1 MADPDDGHKIVEGD
15 ASAVPVRVAPGDP
28 SDAPRRPSKGTQL
41 VWGGADPSSPWGHLQ
56 SLIEAGGG
64 SVQYTLLHSSVL
76 AQLAQG
82 KKPKPPPQQQQKK
95 QQDQDPDHEKQH
107 EKNLSY
113 EEGSHTGDT
122 HDLFD
127 GGHDFK
133 YDNKDKDA
141 RVWAHPAAALA
152 GDGKEKVK
160 VPLLVFLHGTNTPSP
175 HPQLQDH
182 PGEHMWSCH
191 LGRLAGRLIHDLKVR
206 PLAIAA
212 PTSVADSSG
221 ASVWKVFDLSTFV
234 QRALEELD
242 GAGVKVDLD
251 EVIVAG
257 HSGAGCHGPPTK
269 KFPGPPSG
277 LYKIALEGAEFT
289 DGKGGKH
296 LLKVLGFA
304 DTCANSGLAKWGND
318 RLKEKKNDKTII
330 YAIHKGT
337 GGGQDVDPGG
347 PAAFAASFGA
357 TVPRPEALT
366 VENAHEFDDTR
377 DDGNQPPKRISLHLP
392 EKKPG
397 KHEKND
403 WDTTIFAQEKEWVA
417 VGAIKAP
424 WDHGNG
430 TSRHYAVTMVWTWY
444 ALQRFWPP
452 RAEDKKI
459 LQQYQ
464 QQQQQQQQQSKPD
477 EHGEMERKEKEP
489 ERGLPGPDWD
499 QVPGGPPCWQAPGG
513 VRPKANLPLQFADPS
528 TGRFWPVRTR
538 SSYGRAV
545 AFIGENGHGYGGG
558 PASDATG
565 QRHFLADRRVDDER
579 WYNGG
584 VDLYGDFGETVVA
597 SEEGTILRFEPLYS
611 GVHKLLVR
619 CTSGLVVHYGGVD
632 PGSLDSFGLRVGD
645 LVRSGQP
652 VAHVGRMDGGQPMLH
667 FETYMAGTKDI
678 AACLGVNS
686 ASFLDPTEYLLNL
699 AVRGL

>member
-133 YDNKDKDA
+133 Y
-141 RVWAHPAAALA
+141 
-152 GDGKEKVK
+152 
-160 VPLLVFLHGTNTPSP
+160 
-175 HPQLQDH
+175 
-182 PGEHMWSCH
+182 
-191 LGRLAGRLIHDLKVR
+191 DLKVR

-347 PAAFAASFGA
+347 PAAFAAGFGA
-357 TVPRPEALT
+357 TVARPEALT

-464 QQQQQQQQQSKPD
+464 QQQQQQQSKPD
-477 EHGEMERKEKEP
+477 EHGETERKEP

-513 VRPKANLPLQFADPS
+513 VRPKANLPLQFVDPS

-545 AFIGENGHGYGGG
+545 AFIGEDGHGYGGG

-619 CTSGLVVHYGGVD
+619 CTSGLVVHYCGVD

>member
-133 YDNKDKDA
+133 Y
-141 RVWAHPAAALA
+141 
-152 GDGKEKVK
+152 
-160 VPLLVFLHGTNTPSP
+160 
-175 HPQLQDH
+175 
-182 PGEHMWSCH
+182 
-191 LGRLAGRLIHDLKVR
+191 DLKVR

-347 PAAFAASFGA
+347 P
-357 TVPRPEALT
+357 
-366 VENAHEFDDTR
+366 
-377 DDGNQPPKRISLHLP
+377 
-392 EKKPG
+392 
-397 KHEKND
+397 
-403 WDTTIFAQEKEWVA
+403 
-417 VGAIKAP
+417 
-424 WDHGNG
+424 
-430 TSRHYAVTMVWTWY
+430 
-444 ALQRFWPP
+444 
-452 RAEDKKI
+452 
-459 LQQYQ
+459 
-464 QQQQQQQQQSKPD
+464 
-477 EHGEMERKEKEP
+477 
-489 ERGLPGPDWD
+489 
-499 QVPGGPPCWQAPGG
+499 
-513 VRPKANLPLQFADPS
+513 
-528 TGRFWPVRTR
+528 
-538 SSYGRAV
+538 
-545 AFIGENGHGYGGG
+545 
-558 PASDATG
+558 
-565 QRHFLADRRVDDER
+565 
-579 WYNGG
+579 
-584 VDLYGDFGETVVA
+584 
-597 SEEGTILRFEPLYS
+597 
-611 GVHKLLVR
+611 
-619 CTSGLVVHYGGVD
+619 
-632 PGSLDSFGLRVGD
+632 
-645 LVRSGQP
+645 
-652 VAHVGRMDGGQPMLH
+652 
-667 FETYMAGTKDI
+667 
-678 AACLGVNS
+678 
-686 ASFLDPTEYLLNL
+686 
-699 AVRGL
+699 

>member
-191 LGRLAGRLIHDLKVR
+191 LGRLAGKLIHDLKVR

-347 PAAFAASFGA
+347 PAAFAAGFGA
-357 TVPRPEALT
+357 TVARPEALT

-464 QQQQQQQQQSKPD
+464 QQQQQQQSKPD
-477 EHGEMERKEKEP
+477 EHGETERKEP

>member
-318 RLKEKKNDKTII
+318 RLKEKKHD
-330 YAIHKGT
+330 
-337 GGGQDVDPGG
+337 
-347 PAAFAASFGA
+347 
-357 TVPRPEALT
+357 
-366 VENAHEFDDTR
+366 
-377 DDGNQPPKRISLHLP
+377 
-392 EKKPG
+392 
-397 KHEKND
+397 KND

-452 RAEDKKI
+452 RAED
-459 LQQYQ
+459 
-464 QQQQQQQQQSKPD
+464 
-477 EHGEMERKEKEP
+477 
-489 ERGLPGPDWD
+489 
-499 QVPGGPPCWQAPGG
+499 
-513 VRPKANLPLQFADPS
+513 
-528 TGRFWPVRTR
+528 
-538 SSYGRAV
+538 
-545 AFIGENGHGYGGG
+545 
-558 PASDATG
+558 
-565 QRHFLADRRVDDER
+565 
-579 WYNGG
+579 
-584 VDLYGDFGETVVA
+584 
-597 SEEGTILRFEPLYS
+597 
-611 GVHKLLVR
+611 
-619 CTSGLVVHYGGVD
+619 
-632 PGSLDSFGLRVGD
+632 
-645 LVRSGQP
+645 
-652 VAHVGRMDGGQPMLH
+652 
-667 FETYMAGTKDI
+667 
-678 AACLGVNS
+678 
-686 ASFLDPTEYLLNL
+686 
-699 AVRGL
+699 